1 MVEPTF
7 KEPKVSKPVIKFF
20 EPKEGDANS
29 IVRVVGLKLD
39 EIEYFCFR
47 DVKVPIL
54 KKQERVIGNVKYQEY
69 LFKPPSVKELNRK
82 CWQSIEKYRA
92 LVWGYHHGY
101 QIISSEGSDD
111 KTKMFTY
118 ITAGQCEDDKK

>member
-1 MVEPTF
+1 M
-7 KEPKVSKPVIKFF
+7 
-20 EPKEGDANS
+20 
-29 IVRVVGLKLD
+29 GLKLD

-47 DVKVPIL
+47 DVKVEIL
-54 KKQERVIGNVKYQEY
+54 KRQERIGNVKYQEY
-69 LFKPPSVKELNRK
+69 LFKPPKKELNRK

-92 LVWGYHHGY
+92 LIWGYHHGY

-118 ITAGQCEDDKK
+118 ISTGQCEDED